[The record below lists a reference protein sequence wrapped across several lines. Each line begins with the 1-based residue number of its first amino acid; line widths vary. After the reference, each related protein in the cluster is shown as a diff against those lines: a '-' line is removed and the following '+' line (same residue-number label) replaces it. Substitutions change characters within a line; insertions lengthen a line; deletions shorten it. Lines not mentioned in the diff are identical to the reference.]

1 MGKQRRRMLVIEI
14 RELTRPDAPATDR
27 FITNTQNI
35 TVAVKRAKVKL
46 RPYLKML
53 GSKPGEN
60 SYWMTSPGQDG
71 KMDVKVFD
79 SKGNPLN
86 IKATIY

>member
-1 MGKQRRRMLVIEI
+1 LVIEI

-27 FITNTQNI
+27 FITNTRNI
-35 TVAVKRAKVKL
+35 TVAVN
-46 RPYLKML
+46 LKMF
-53 GSKPGEN
+53 GAKPGEN

-71 KMDVKVFD
+71 KMEVKVFD